1 MKTTDKEKI
10 SAWAKNQPHA
20 REIFVSQ
27 THHPKQAYVDAFARE
42 LSRLAPC
49 IKIRPFD
56 KKVSLP
62 GIFMTDNILLS
73 ALPLEKELPPF
84 LEALSCLDGSRPP
97 LTREIQNMLDS
108 LDHQRLLTLFIA
120 MQCPHCPDMVRTLM
134 SLAARSKKIFLH
146 IIDGSLFSETARK
159 YHVLSAPCLILDQGF
174 RWTGH
179 AEPEE
184 ILAMM
189 HRPDPS
195 QLGSQTLKHILEQGD
210 AQWISR
216 QMIQAGNLFDGFIA
230 LLLDSTWS
238 VRLGAMVVV
247 ETLAEEAPDL
257 AAQLGPILIQA
268 FSDKDISVQ
277 GDILYALGEVG
288 TSKTKTWIKKIL
300 PGLVHPDLLE
310 AARDALAAIDENLP
324 DHPV

>member
-1 MKTTDKEKI
+1 MKTTDKEKF

-20 REIFVSQ
+20 QEIFLSQ
-27 THHPKQAYVDAFARE
+27 THHPEQAQFDSFVRE
-42 LSRLAPC
+42 FSRLAPC
-49 IKIRPFD
+49 IHIRPSD
-56 KKVSLP
+56 KKASLP
-62 GIFMTDNILLS
+62 GLFMTDNILLS

-84 LEALSCLDGSRPP
+84 LEALSCLAGSWPV
-97 LTREIQNMLDS
+97 LTQAIQTMLDN
-108 LDHQRLLTLFIA
+108 LDHHSRLTLFIA
-120 MQCPHCPDMVRTLM
+120 MQCPHCPDMVRTLIP
-134 SLAARSKKIFLH
+134 LAARSKKIFLH
-146 IIDGSLFSETARK
+146 IIDGSLFPETARE
-159 YHVLSAPCLILDQGF
+159 HQVMSAPCLILDQDF

-179 AEPEE
+179 ADIEE
-184 ILAMM
+184 IVAMM

-195 QLGSQTLKHILEQGD
+195 QLGSETLKNILEQGD

-216 QMIQAGNLFDGFIA
+216 QMIQAGTLFDGFIA
-230 LLLDSTWS
+230 LLQDNTWS

-257 AAQLGPILIQA
+257 AAQLAPILIQA
-268 FSDKDISVQ
+268 FADKDIPVQ

-288 TSKTKTWIKKIL
+288 TSETKTWIKRIL